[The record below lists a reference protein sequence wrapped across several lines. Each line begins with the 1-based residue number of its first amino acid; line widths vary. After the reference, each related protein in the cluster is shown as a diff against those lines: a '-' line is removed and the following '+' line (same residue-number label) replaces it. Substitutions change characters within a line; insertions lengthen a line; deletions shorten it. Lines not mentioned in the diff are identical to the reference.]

1 MAFSCLAQTAA
12 RPNANGMRMAH
23 AGSVGSNWCS
33 AGGSGLLHAEWSNTS
48 STIGRLA
55 RSWSS
60 SNTPTLFSCSVSTV
74 LQPRHT
80 QRASHALLAVATG
93 AHMGTQY
100 LSGRRRCRSKPEP
113 SHLAAQAAAAAC
125 GPHGRECASADA
137 LLKAVPPPCGS
148 ARDGQLRCGACG
160 DRCPGPQCQRT
171 HRPMMA
177 CTTLLPSSRSTHIV
191 RTTPVCAAI
200 AHAAAAAYR
209 SAYRRGAT

>member
-1 MAFSCLAQTAA
+1 MLGRRQRPAA
-12 RPNANGMRMAH
+12 CGMVKHLLDHRNARQELVFQQHAH
-23 AGSVGSNWCS
+23 PFQLLCQHGS
-33 AGGSGLLHAEWSNTS
+33 ATPPHTTS
-48 STIGRLA
+48 LA
-55 RSWSS
+55 R
-60 SNTPTLFSCSVSTV
+60 TV
-74 LQPRHT
+74 GGGHR
-80 QRASHALLAVATG
+80 RAHGCAV
-93 AHMGTQY
+93 
-100 LSGRRRCRSKPEP
+100 SGRRRCRSKPTP